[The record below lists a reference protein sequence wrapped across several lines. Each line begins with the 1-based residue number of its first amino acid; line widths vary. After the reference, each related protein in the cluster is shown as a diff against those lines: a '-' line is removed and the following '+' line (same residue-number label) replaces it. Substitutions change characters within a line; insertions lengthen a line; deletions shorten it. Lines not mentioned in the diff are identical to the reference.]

1 MTNKKNK
8 KDNYSSFPR
17 FGGSENIVDID
28 KEEELEEFNLSGKKK
43 WLIIEEVTWELIRRW
58 SQQPNHWCFCVSKA
72 RKSRSTSEREK
83 MKQSSIN
90 DEFDKKEKR
99 KCMSIHWMILLS
111 SRYIV

>member
-43 WLIIEEVTWELIRRW
+43 
-58 SQQPNHWCFCVSKA
+58 
-72 RKSRSTSEREK
+72 
-83 MKQSSIN
+83 
-90 DEFDKKEKR
+90 
-99 KCMSIHWMILLS
+99 
-111 SRYIV
+111 